1 MTINLGMLLDD
12 ALGNHLMQ
20 GPVSMIHKKVQMIWI
35 SPWVGITRIN
45 KSHPWQLPYFKLA
58 TCTIQLLCVAL

>member
-35 SPWVGITRIN
+35 SHGLELHVST
-45 KSHPWQLPYFKLA
+45 SHIHGSYHISSLPLA
-58 TCTIQLLCVAL
+58 QSNYCA